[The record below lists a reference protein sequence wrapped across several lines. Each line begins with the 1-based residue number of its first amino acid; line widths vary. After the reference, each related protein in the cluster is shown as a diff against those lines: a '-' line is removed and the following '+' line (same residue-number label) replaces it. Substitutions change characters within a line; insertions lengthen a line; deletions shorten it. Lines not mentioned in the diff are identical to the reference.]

1 MEGGSEFFKH
11 VQCLSKSI
19 YDFETEW
26 IKTEIKRA
34 ASRGRFWVNLKSDAR
49 FLKSSS
55 LKQLQQEGFTIENDY
70 PVVISWFLPEMN
82 KHI

>member
-11 VQCLSKSI
+11 VQSLSKSI

-49 FLKSSS
+49 FLKPSS
-55 LKQLQQEGFTIENDY
+55 LKQLQQEGFIIENAC
-70 PVVISWFLPEMN
+70 PVILSWHPPEM
-82 KHI
+82 K